1 MPRVAII
8 AGEPSGDQL
17 GAGLIEALLRRRPDL
32 EIEGIAGPRMQ
43 AAGCR
48 AWRDSDELAVM
59 GLFEVSRHLPRL
71 LRIIRDTRRRLLAEP
86 PAALI
91 GIDAPDFNFRVEPVA
106 KQAGIPTVHYVC
118 PQIWAWRQ
126 GRVKQLHRTCD
137 RVLCLL
143 PFEQTFLQEH
153 AVPAT
158 FVGHPLADEIP
169 ADVDQSA
176 ARRTLGLPDDSP
188 IVAILPGS
196 RAGEVGR
203 LGPPFAATAARLR
216 QHMGTVV
223 FAAPMATP
231 RVKDIFQ
238 QAVMRNAAG
247 CDFHLF
253 DGRARDVLAASDVV
267 LIASGTA
274 TLETMLV
281 NRPMVVAYRVA
292 PLTYQVARVFKLV
305 DVKHFALPNLL
316 ADRQLVPEL
325 LQHDATPANLA
336 TELLALLESSERRA
350 TVTREFA
357 KLRDLLRCGANE
369 RAASAVLAEAGLD

>member
-48 AWRDSDELAVM
+48 PWRDSDELAVM
-59 GLFEVSRHLPRL
+59 GLFEVTRHLPRL
-71 LRIIRDTRRRLLAEP
+71 LGIIRDTRRRLLADP
-86 PAALI
+86 PAALV
-91 GIDAPDFNFRVEPVA
+91 GIDAPDFNFRVEPTA
-106 KQAGIPTVHYVC
+106 KRAGIPTVHYVC

-126 GRVKQLHRTCD
+126 GRVKDLHHTCD

-143 PFEQTFLQEH
+143 PFEEKFLHEH

-158 FVGHPLADEIP
+158 FVGHPLADDIP
-169 ADVDQSA
+169 ANTDRAA
-176 ARRTLGLPDDSP
+176 ARLSLGLPAAGP
-188 IVAILPGS
+188 LVAVLPGS

-203 LGPPFAATAARLR
+203 LGPLFAATAAQLR
-216 QHMGTVV
+216 HSVAEIR
-223 FAAPMATP
+223 FASPMATP
-231 RVKDIFQ
+231 LVRDIFQ
-238 QAVMRNAAG
+238 QAIEHHAPG

-253 DGRARDVLAASDVV
+253 DGRAREVLCASDVV

-281 NRPMVVAYRVA
+281 NRPMVVAYRLA
-292 PLTYQVARVFKLV
+292 PLTYQVARVFRLV
-305 DVKHFALPNLL
+305 DVEHFALPNLL
-316 ADRQLVPEL
+316 ADRRLVPEL
-325 LQHDATPANLA
+325 LQHEATPAALA
-336 TELLALLESSERRA
+336 TELLSFLESPERRA
-350 TVTREFA
+350 AVAGEFA
-357 KLRDLLRCGANE
+357 KLRDLLRRGASE
-369 RAASAVLAEAGLD
+369 RAATAVLDEAGLG